1 MMRIVT
7 ILESNNMTI
16 KEGDTKDIFKL
27 GLSYADGTKPILDG
41 ASVNLFIANEEG
53 VVVTKEMTVEGEG
66 EVSFE
71 LTNEDITGT
80 GHFDAEIII
89 IYPDGKRETFPDD
102 KYFSFK
108 VMPSIENRG
117 NITFI
122 DHYELIITRVE
133 QLMQEIEDAVEQA
146 KEELVNGTH
155 YHTLNDLSNVEI
167 QTASLGEVLT
177 FNGTNWVNGAGALQY
192 ILITEE
198 EENYLLGI
206 LDRI

>member
-41 ASVNLFIANEEG
+41 ASVNLFIASVEG
-53 VVVTKEMTVEGEG
+53 VVITKEMTIEGEG

-71 LTNEDITGT
+71 LTNEDITGV

-133 QLMQEIEDAVEQA
+133 QLKVELEETAERLKNEMGLGAQA
-146 KEELVNGTH
+146 LDELTDVQIT
-155 YHTLNDLSNVEI
+155 
-167 QTASLGEVLT
+167 TAKQGEVLT
-177 FNGTNWVNGAGALQY
+177 FNGTAWVNGEGALQY
-192 ILITEE
+192 ILITDEE
-198 EENYLLGI
+198 EAYLLGI
-206 LDRI
+206 LDGI

>member
-41 ASVNLFIANEEG
+41 ASVNLFIASAEG
-53 VVVTKEMTVEGEG
+53 VVVTKEMAIEGEG

-71 LTNEDITGT
+71 LTNEDITGV

-133 QLMQEIEDAVEQA
+133 QLKVELEETAERLKNEMGLGAQA
-146 KEELVNGTH
+146 LDELTDVQIT
-155 YHTLNDLSNVEI
+155 
-167 QTASLGEVLT
+167 TAEQGEVLT
-177 FNGTNWVNGAGALQY
+177 FNGTAWVNGEGALQY
-192 ILITEE
+192 ILITDEE
-198 EENYLLGI
+198 EAYLLGI
-206 LDRI
+206 LDGI

>member
-1 MMRIVT
+1 MRIVT
-7 ILESNNMTI
+7 ILDSNNMTI

-27 GLSYADGTKPILDG
+27 GLSYADGTKPVLDD
-41 ASVNLFIANEEG
+41 ATINLFIASAEG
-53 VVVTKEMTVEGEG
+53 VVVTKEMTIEGEG

-71 LTNEDITGT
+71 LTNEDITGV

-133 QLMQEIEDAVEQA
+133 QLKVELEETAERLQNEMGLGAQA
-146 KEELVNGTH
+146 LDELTDVQIT
-155 YHTLNDLSNVEI
+155 
-167 QTASLGEVLT
+167 TAEQGEVLT
-177 FNGTNWVNGAGALQY
+177 FNGTAWVNGEGALQY

>member
-1 MMRIVT
+1 MRIVT

-27 GLSYADGTKPILDG
+27 GLSYADGTKPVLDG
-41 ASVNLFIANEEG
+41 ATINLFIASAEG
-53 VVVTKEMTVEGEG
+53 VVVTKEMTIEGEG

-71 LTNEDITGT
+71 LTNEDITGV

-117 NITFI
+117 NITYV

-133 QLMQEIEDAVEQA
+133 QLMMEIEDAVAKA
-146 KEELVNGTH
+146 KEELANGTH
-155 YHTLNDLSNVEI
+155 YHALEELSNVEI
-167 QTASLGEVLT
+167 QTAAVGEVLT
-177 FNGTNWVNGAGALQY
+177 FDGDKWVNGEGALQY
-192 ILITEE
+192 ILITDEE
-198 EENYLLGI
+198 EAYLLGI
-206 LDRI
+206 LDGI

>member
-1 MMRIVT
+1 MRIVT

-41 ASVNLFIANEEG
+41 ASVNLFIASAEG
-53 VVVTKEMTVEGEG
+53 VVVTKEMAIEGEG

-71 LTNEDITGT
+71 LTNEDITGV

-133 QLMQEIEDAVEQA
+133 QLKVELEETAERLKNEMGLGAQA
-146 KEELVNGTH
+146 LDELTDVQIT
-155 YHTLNDLSNVEI
+155 
-167 QTASLGEVLT
+167 TAKQGEVLT
-177 FNGTNWVNGAGALQY
+177 FNGTAWVNGEGALQY
-192 ILITEE
+192 ILITDEE
-198 EENYLLGI
+198 EAYLLGI
-206 LDRI
+206 LDGI